1 MKRTLASIRM
11 DTSSTEK
18 LLPLVLG
25 GGASALTLMLSIL
38 HTCTCARAGRVCAA
52 SLLCALT

>member
-11 DTSSTEK
+11 GTSSTEK

-25 GGASALTLMLSIL
+25 GGASALTLMLLIL
-38 HTCTCARAGRVCAA
+38 HTCAPRAGRVCAA
-52 SLLCALT
+52 SLLP